1 MNEVMGKLFIFQ
13 KSMKDM
19 RKREVGDG
27 IKNSNLTFFVQ
38 KKMDLLDLRV
48 VASNHRN
55 LKHKRLHLYLW
66 SLTYF

>member
-27 IKNSNLTFFVQ
+27 IKNSNLTFEENGFIGSPGGCFKSQ
-38 KKMDLLDLRV
+38 KFE
-48 VASNHRN
+48 
-55 LKHKRLHLYLW
+55 
-66 SLTYF
+66 T